1 MTERANIQSKPKK
14 EKKPRRSFK
23 SIKIGK
29 TTKKVLGGEMLSVG
43 TFKFFPFLVFI
54 AFLAFVYIANN
65 YYAEAKIRRINGL
78 RKELKEINFEYIT
91 TKSKLEDLSKQSKLS
106 KQLVNTGLLESTE
119 PVKTI
124 KVKSDKGID
133 D

>member
-1 MTERANIQSKPKK
+1 MTERSNIETRPKK
-14 EKKPRRSFK
+14 QKKAR
-23 SIKIGK
+23 SIKTIKFGNAAR
-29 TTKKVLGGEMLSVG
+29 KVLGGEMLSMG

-54 AFLAFVYIANN
+54 AFLAFIYIANN
-65 YYAEAKIRRINGL
+65 YYAEAKIRNINNL

-106 KQLVNTGLLESTE
+106 KRLAKSGLNESTE

-124 KVKSDKGID
+124 RIINDKGSSD
-133 D
+133 